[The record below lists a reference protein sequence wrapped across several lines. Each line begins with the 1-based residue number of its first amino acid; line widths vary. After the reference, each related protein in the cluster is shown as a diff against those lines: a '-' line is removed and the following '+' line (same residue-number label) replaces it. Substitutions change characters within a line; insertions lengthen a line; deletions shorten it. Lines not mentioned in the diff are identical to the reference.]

1 MSPGRSPAIRRP
13 GINRSAL
20 MDRLGDVDKPPPEI
34 HSWLSRAP
42 MADRLPELV
51 GLDQQYSY
59 RLCIRVVQRIRPKK
73 GSQ

>member
-1 MSPGRSPAIRRP
+1 
-13 GINRSAL
+13 

-51 GLDQQYSY
+51 GLDQRYSY